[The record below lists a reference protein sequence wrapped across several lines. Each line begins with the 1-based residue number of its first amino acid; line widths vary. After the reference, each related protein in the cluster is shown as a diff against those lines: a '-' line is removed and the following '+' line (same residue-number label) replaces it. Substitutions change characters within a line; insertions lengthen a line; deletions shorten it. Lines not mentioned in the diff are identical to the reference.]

1 MNQEGKKENNIYSR
15 RVIGQIMFMNNMHKR
30 ILDRAVAKTG
40 VFRSQHQ
47 FLMHIARFPDASQK
61 DIASHYHISTATV
74 AVGLKKLEKGG
85 YIVRAAAETDNRF
98 NQIAIT
104 EKGEEVVKQSI
115 HIFQNLEEGMFLG
128 FSNEEMIQLGNYMER
143 INKNLKE
150 LFPKAE
156 RED

>member
-1 MNQEGKKENNIYSR
+1 M
-15 RVIGQIMFMNNMHKR
+15 
-30 ILDRAVAKTG
+30 
-40 VFRSQHQ
+40 
-47 FLMHIARFPDASQK
+47 
-61 DIASHYHISTATV
+61 
-74 AVGLKKLEKGG
+74 
-85 YIVRAAAETDNRF
+85 RAAAETDNRF

-115 HIFQNLEEGMFLG
+115 HIFQNVEEGMFLG
-128 FSNEEMIQLGNYMER
+128 FSKEEMIQLGNYMER